1 MVLTAGV
8 FLGSLVWW
16 VVLTGAVGLLRR
28 RIKPPVMVWLS
39 RGTGALI
46 VVFGLVA
53 LTAAVVS

>member
-1 MVLTAGV
+1 V

-39 RGTGALI
+39 RGAGALI

-53 LTAAVVS
+53 LTAAVVP